1 MTNIRADVTGSA
13 KTDLSVHI
21 CAVHVDQTPGGMDFR
36 AHCFD
41 GFLKDA
47 VSRRIRD
54 HQGGHSLAVFAD
66 LFLEIGVV
74 ELLRQNCHRRPR
86 RPASRP
92 WLRLAGLVPCAE
104 VGIRQYCGRYPHAID
119 GMPG

>member
-1 MTNIRADVTGSA
+1 MSPADTGHRVARQKWRESVDHADRPNPGAASPMRDAKSLVEIQMTNIRADVTGSA

-47 VSRRIRD
+47 V
-54 HQGGHSLAVFAD
+54 
-66 LFLEIGVV
+66 E
-74 ELLRQNCHRRPR
+74 
-86 RPASRP
+86 
-92 WLRLAGLVPCAE
+92 
-104 VGIRQYCGRYPHAID
+104 
-119 GMPG
+119 